1 MLPLI
6 SYRWASAGIAVAGAG
21 IVVAI
26 PVASPPPSA
35 HAFDIALTAEDI
47 TLDLVRHGQST
58 DDLNNILGT
67 LPPGAHLTDL
77 GEQQAHD
84 VAAAIQQEYPDGIAG
99 IYASELVRTQ
109 ESAAALALLPG
120 MPDVQVLS
128 DLNEIPAGLF
138 EEQPRNLLTEASFFL
153 PMASWI
159 LGNLFVS
166 EPGTAYNGVVFD
178 DQIDSAVQTM
188 YDNTLAGDG
197 PMTDVAYSSGG
208 VIAIWILMNVKNPDV
223 WPIIQ
228 TVLENGGPPP
238 NGGQAVLEGNPT
250 DGWTLVSWDGIPVSP
265 TPDLFTGLFV
275 DFRDLI
281 TAPQIA
287 LWHLWE
293 AIQGGD
299 SADITAALQTGFN
312 DVVAAFTGFP
322 QAVMDTLTGAMGD
335 AAGGSAADTGD
346 VIGDA
351 LATLAG

>member
-1 MLPLI
+1 MLQLI
-6 SYRWASAGIAVAGAG
+6 GYRWASVGIALAGAG
-21 IVVAI
+21 IVTAT
-26 PVASPPPSA
+26 PVAPPASA
-35 HAFDIALTAEDI
+35 HAIDVALTAEDI

-67 LPPGAHLTDL
+67 MPPGAHLTAL
-77 GEQQAHD
+77 GEQQADD
-84 VAAAIQQEYPDGIAG
+84 VAAAIQQEFPGGIAG

-109 ESAAALALLPG
+109 ETMAPLAAALGL
-120 MPDVQVLS
+120 DVQVLP

-138 EEQPRNLLTEASFFL
+138 EGHPRDLITEANFFL

-159 LGNLFVS
+159 LGNLLVS
-166 EPGTAYNGVVFD
+166 EPGTNYNGVVFE
-178 DQIDSAVQTM
+178 DQVNGAMQTM
-188 YDNTLAGDG
+188 YDNTIAGDG
-197 PMTDVAYSSGG
+197 PTTAVASSSGG
-208 VIAIWILMNVKNPDV
+208 DIAIWILMNVKNPDI
-223 WPIIQ
+223 WPILQ

-238 NGGQAVLEGNPT
+238 NAGQAILEGNPT

-265 TPDLFTGLFV
+265 TPDLITGLFV
-275 DFRDLI
+275 DYRDLI

-322 QAVMDTLTGAMGD
+322 QAVIDTITAAMGD
-335 AAGGSAADTGD
+335 AAGGSAADAGD